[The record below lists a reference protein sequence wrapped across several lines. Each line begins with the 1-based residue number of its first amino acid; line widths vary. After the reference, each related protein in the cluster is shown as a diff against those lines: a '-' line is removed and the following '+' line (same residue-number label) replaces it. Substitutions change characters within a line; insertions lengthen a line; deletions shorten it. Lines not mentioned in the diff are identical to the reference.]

1 MVPRS
6 QRLVLRRIGYTVRRP
21 VYTHEFKSS
30 NQNLGKAARNAR
42 QNRPLSQPSCR
53 KWVETRDFATF
64 FQHRWFYTSMARYRT
79 AFWVVGFCL
88 TAVAGYW
95 LARSAAPVRSAKV
108 AEAVVAPA
116 GASEP
121 EEAVA
126 FRHGDRPVFRSDVEA
141 LKAGALPGQR
151 GLVFK
156 DGEALDRFV
165 AKASGRLRILGRIDG
180 LHALQVGF
188 LNPDDLAGLLDGTED
203 QSMIY
208 PAYVPNPKPAMVQSG
223 AVVAVGNQ
231 LLSVLGINSDN
242 SNWGKGVL
250 VAILDTGVSPNQAF
264 GSAITSLNLVPLPA
278 NLADWNGHGTAVAS
292 LIIGRDTLTPGVAPG
307 ADILS
312 VRIADDLGQ
321 SDTMLIA
328 RGIVSAVD
336 AGAAIINISLGSSSD
351 SPIVRNAIDYAN
363 KAGVAIVASA
373 GNDGLGQL
381 AFPAGN
387 AGVIAVGAVDAVG
400 TSMAFSNSGNTL
412 AAAAPGYL
420 VNAAWTGDQAVGFT
434 GTSASAPIMV
444 GAIAAAMSSGGA
456 TLLSAGDAMNLVLT
470 HLNDVGAPGTDA
482 ATGGG
487 MVDVGRVMQAST
499 SGIYDAAVASNWVI
513 PPSADVPYPQLQ
525 VVIQNRGTEMLVNVG
540 VQVTTPGGT
549 VPLNVT
555 TLMPNAVQTFTLP
568 LPSSSWTS
576 ATPLKFD
583 SSVWLGGG
591 QTDANPSNNR
601 RIDSYV
607 PPAN

>member
-1 MVPRS
+1 M
-6 QRLVLRRIGYTVRRP
+6 
-21 VYTHEFKSS
+21 
-30 NQNLGKAARNAR
+30 
-42 QNRPLSQPSCR
+42 
-53 KWVETRDFATF
+53 
-64 FQHRWFYTSMARYRT
+64 
-79 AFWVVGFCL
+79 
-88 TAVAGYW
+88 
-95 LARSAAPVRSAKV
+95 
-108 AEAVVAPA
+108 
-116 GASEP
+116 
-121 EEAVA
+121 
-126 FRHGDRPVFRSDVEA
+126 
-141 LKAGALPGQR
+141 
-151 GLVFK
+151 
-156 DGEALDRFV
+156 
-165 AKASGRLRILGRIDG
+165 
-180 LHALQVGF
+180 
-188 LNPDDLAGLLDGTED
+188 
-203 QSMIY
+203 
-208 PAYVPNPKPAMVQSG
+208 
-223 AVVAVGNQ
+223 
-231 LLSVLGINSDN
+231 
-242 SNWGKGVL
+242 
-250 VAILDTGVSPNQAF
+250 
-264 GSAITSLNLVPLPA
+264 PLPA

-328 RGIVSAVD
+328 RGIVAAVD
-336 AGAAIINISLGSSSD
+336 AGAAIINISLGSSND

-400 TSMAFSNSGNTL
+400 TSMAFSNSGSTL

-456 TLLSAGDAMNLVLT
+456 TLRSAGDAMNLVLT
-470 HLNDVGAPGTDA
+470 HLNDVGAPGADA

-487 MVDVGRVMQAST
+487 MIDMGRVMQAGT

-513 PPSADVPYPQLQ
+513 PPSAEVPYPQLQ

-568 LPSSSWTS
+568 LPSSSWNS

-583 SSVWLGGG
+583 SSVWLGSG

-601 RIDSYV
+601 RIDTYV
-607 PPAN
+607 QPAN